1 MNVQMMVYLA
11 HKRDNN
17 YIVQRKSMK
26 FQISFDSLDI
36 EHNLQI
42 AEQVAE
48 YADVLEIG
56 SLPLF
61 KHGITVVEAF
71 RERFPEKVIFAD
83 TKIIDRGRD
92 VASLYSQAG
101 ADWISVMAGTSREVV
116 HGACS
121 KAHDLGKKVMLDLI
135 DAGSPGQE
143 ALEAK
148 SLGVDALLFHQSYD
162 EGESLSFL
170 EKWEMVRGNSDL
182 PIFISAKINR
192 DTINQIL
199 EIKPDGIV
207 IGKAICESNDPTAEA
222 QFFYD
227 KIKK

>member
-1 MNVQMMVYLA
+1 
-11 HKRDNN
+11 
-17 YIVQRKSMK
+17 MK
-26 FQISFDSLDI
+26 LQISFDSLDI
-36 EHNLQI
+36 DQNLEI
-42 AEQVAE
+42 AQLVAE
-48 YADVLEIG
+48 HADILEIG

-61 KHGITVVEAF
+61 KHGIAVVEAF
-71 RERFPEKVIFAD
+71 REKFPKKIIFAD
-83 TKIIDRGRD
+83 TKIVDRGRD

-101 ADWISVMAGTSREVV
+101 ADWISVMAGTSREVI

-162 EGESLSFL
+162 EGASLSFL

-182 PIFISAKINR
+182 PIFVSAKISR
-192 DTINQIL
+192 ETIDKIL
-199 EIKPDGIV
+199 EINPDGIV
-207 IGKAICESNDPTAEA
+207 IGRAIFQSSDPTAEA

-227 KIKK
+227 KIKSK